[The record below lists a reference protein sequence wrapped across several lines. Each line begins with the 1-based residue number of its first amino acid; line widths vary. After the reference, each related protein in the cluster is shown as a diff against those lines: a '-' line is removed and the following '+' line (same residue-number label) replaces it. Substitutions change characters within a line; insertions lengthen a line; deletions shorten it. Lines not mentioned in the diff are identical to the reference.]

1 MDDETATT
9 EIESEHRIFLVDD
22 HPVFRQGVIGVIES
36 EADMLVCGQ
45 AESVDEALEKIEEA
59 KPDIVLV
66 DISLKGVDGLDL
78 VRSIKTQH
86 EHIPTLVLSAHDEK
100 GYAERATR
108 AGSMGYVMKKENIEI
123 VIQAIRKVLK
133 GQLHLSQAIMP
144 SLMAKLLSKNPEK
157 GNTPFDIL
165 SDRELEVFNLLGQG
179 LKTRAIAEKLNLS
192 PKTIQV
198 YREHIKKKMN
208 LKDSVELH
216 QTAFQWAQEQGVS

>member
-1 MDDETATT
+1 MGDETTST
-9 EIESEHRIFLVDD
+9 KTKTKHRIFLVDD

-36 EADMLVCGQ
+36 EADMVVCGQ
-45 AESVDEALEKIEEA
+45 AESVDEALERIETA

-78 VRSIKTQH
+78 VRSIKAQYAQ
-86 EHIPTLVLSAHDEK
+86 IPTLVLSAHDEK
-100 GYAERATR
+100 GYAERAIR
-108 AGSMGYVMKKENIEI
+108 AGAMGYVMKKENIEI

-133 GQLHLSQAIMP
+133 GQLHLSQSIMP
-144 SLMAKLLSKNPEK
+144 NLMAKLLNKNSEK